1 MENSTVLVLEKNT
14 VEKSRN
20 NEENETQQAST
31 VNKEIILCIQIVGC
45 VDILLI
51 CTYSVVCIHDRQH
64 RTLGIVNTYENV
76 PGNNS
81 SYENAEIFFISA
93 TGNQLL

>member
-1 MENSTVLVLEKNT
+1 MSKE
-14 VEKSRN
+14 RN
-20 NEENETQQAST
+20 NEDNETEPAST
-31 VNKEIILCIQIVGC
+31 VNNEIILCIQIVGC

-51 CTYSVVCIHDRQH
+51 FTYSVVCIYDPQH